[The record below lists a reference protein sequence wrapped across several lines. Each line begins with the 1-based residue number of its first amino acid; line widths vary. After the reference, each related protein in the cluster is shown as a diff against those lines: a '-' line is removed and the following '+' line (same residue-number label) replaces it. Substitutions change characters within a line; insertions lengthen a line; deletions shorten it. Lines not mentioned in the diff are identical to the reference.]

1 MNDKINISFNINCN
15 LQSLIGA
22 LKPFKNYTLFRNP
35 LVGLNSFLSRLD
47 PMLSPVNEFDK
58 IEQCV

>member
-1 MNDKINISFNINCN
+1 MNDKISISFNINCN
-15 LQSLIGA
+15 LQSLIRA

-47 PMLSPVNEFDK
+47 TMLSPVNEFDK
-58 IEQCV
+58 IQQCV